1 MKNKQDSPL
10 YVMLKIISWPFKSFF
25 RILIVVVIVGFYL
38 YQAVTID
45 ELAREIRALE
55 VKHKQLE
62 NDKANFEIQI
72 SQLTNINRIENLAKE
87 KFDLINGGNQIENL
101 VIKKYEEE
109 SKPIENESIQLAG
122 VK

>member
-1 MKNKQDSPL
+1 MKKNQDSPF
-10 YVMLKIISWPFKSFF
+10 YVMSKIISWPFKSFF
-25 RILIVVVIVGFYL
+25 RILIVVIVVGLYI
-38 YQAVTID
+38 YQAVTVD
-45 ELAREIRALE
+45 ELAREIRVLE

-72 SQLTNINRIENLAKE
+72 AQLTNINRIENLAKE

-101 VIKKYEEE
+101 VIKKYEKAPKAVED
-109 SKPIENESIQLAG
+109 ESIQLAG

>member
-1 MKNKQDSPL
+1 MNNIQDSPF

-25 RILIVVVIVGFYL
+25 RILIVVIIVGLYI

-45 ELAREIRALE
+45 EFAREIRMLE

-62 NDKANFEIQI
+62 NNKANLEIQI
-72 SQLTNINRIENLAKE
+72 EQLTNINRIEKLAKE
-87 KFDLINGGNQIENL
+87 KFGLINAGNHIENL
-101 VIKKYEEE
+101 VIKKFEK
-109 SKPIENESIQLAG
+109 KPQSTETEMIQLAG